1 MVVTITFD
9 LDDIWAIIIPLIERS
24 DWIYNKFDEPGMSNA
39 MVFNL
44 TDVLGFLSGRYSGT
58 ASVYVH
64 AMEARMQEAFRRS
77 DYPRNFG
84 WPDVRYIIGDSFED
98 GALKCFLEFFY
109 NEPYSRDTRQMFA
122 RLVVCCLFCEKH
134 AGPVGS

>member
-44 TDVLGFLSGRYSGT
+44 TDVFGFLSGRYSGT

-84 WPDVRYIIGDSFED
+84 WPDVRHIIGDSFEN
-98 GALKCFLEFFY
+98 GALQCFMTILY
-109 NEPYSRDTRQMFA
+109 NKRYTLMTREHFA
-122 RLVVCCLFCEKH
+122 RLVVCYLACN
-134 AGPVGS
+134 